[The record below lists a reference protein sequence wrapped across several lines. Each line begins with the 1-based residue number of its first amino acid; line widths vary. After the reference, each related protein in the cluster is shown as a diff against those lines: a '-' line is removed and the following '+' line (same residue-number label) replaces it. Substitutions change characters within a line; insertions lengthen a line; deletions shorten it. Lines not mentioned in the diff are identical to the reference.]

1 MSIEEN
7 PFTPSFGEIPVYLA
21 GRREIIDACSRAFLS
36 ERRRPELTTLFS
48 GARGTGKTALLSY
61 LAELAEQSGWI
72 AVNVTAL
79 PGMLDD
85 AEIQLRRNAAHLI
98 SPESGLSV
106 ASVGIPD
113 LIFGV
118 LFTVDEVD
126 PTLDEMVQLAA
137 FYQHFVREG
146 RKVALLMA
154 GLPHNISSLLNNKTV
169 SFLRRS
175 NRRALDRIPDG
186 EVSAALVRTAQAG
199 NRDVDATALAA
210 ATESIGGFPFMLQLV
225 GYYAWD
231 ESPQANTLDSADFAR
246 GIAIAQQEM
255 TYRILDA
262 TFAELSPGDLRF
274 AAAMLEDEK
283 DSRIADLVERLGR
296 SSSVVAQYRKR
307 LIDAGIIGKR
317 ARGIVGFD
325 LPYFRDYLQEKL
337 DNGELLL
344 ED

>member
-1 MSIEEN
+1 M
-7 PFTPSFGEIPVYLA
+7 
-21 GRREIIDACSRAFLS
+21 
-36 ERRRPELTTLFS
+36 
-48 GARGTGKTALLSY
+48 
-61 LAELAEQSGWI
+61 
-72 AVNVTAL
+72 
-79 PGMLDD
+79 
-85 AEIQLRRNAAHLI
+85 
-98 SPESGLSV
+98 
-106 ASVGIPD
+106 
-113 LIFGV
+113 

-199 NRDVDATALAA
+199 NRNVDAAALTA

-231 ESPQANTLDSADFAR
+231 ENPRASTLDSADFAR
-246 GIAIAQQEM
+246 G
-255 TYRILDA
+255 
-262 TFAELSPGDLRF
+262 F
-274 AAAMLEDEK
+274 AAAMLEDEG

-317 ARGIVGFD
+317 ARGLVGFD

-344 ED
+344 EN